1 MGRLLLW
8 IAKKLIMI
16 MERIKGKNV
25 IASLIVS
32 FVLLSG
38 CHAFCKDAKHPVFE
52 DINVELKDI
61 KQWLNT
67 DTEGTF
73 VWGPVG
79 LEENKE
85 YAKIVQS
92 IRWIAMH
99 GKYFNFATVSEEIT
113 NQLKV
118 GQYASLLGW
127 TQSFNGTPHSKD
139 LLNITLDILIAAPD
153 ETSRSVAGYC
163 FLTLLDSDIRKKR
176 VSTEEIQK
184 FSSKIEGLKSPISL
198 HELSKKSFQESFFQ
212 LLE

>member
-1 MGRLLLW
+1 
-8 IAKKLIMI
+8 

-25 IASLIVS
+25 VVSLTAS

-38 CHAFCKDAKHPVFE
+38 FHAFCKDARHPVFE
-52 DINVELKDI
+52 GVNIELSVI
-61 KQWLNT
+61 KQWLKT
-67 DTEGTF
+67 DSAGTF
-73 VWGPVG
+73 VWGPVS

-99 GKYFNFATVSEEIT
+99 GKYFDSATVSEEIAV
-113 NQLKV
+113 QLKV

-127 TQSFNGTPHSKD
+127 TQAFNGTPHSKD
-139 LLNITLDILIAAPD
+139 LLNITFDILLTAPD

-163 FLTLLDSDIRKKR
+163 FLTLLDSGIRKKQ
-176 VSTEEIQK
+176 VNAEEIEK

-198 HELSKKSFQESFFQ
+198 HELSKKSFQESFF
-212 LLE
+212 LLVNTK